1 MKFVTKTLL
10 LSNALSA
17 SVAFAPPRPQPQHK
31 QHNNFQQQLLPDPST
46 LESATL
52 FTADAVQTAETVLGS
67 LALLG
72 SVGYGVMTG
81 MKDEDW
87 DYEYKAG
94 NEEAMTKYGD
104 APKDL
109 AIIGVS
115 PEEVAEDMAK
125 VGAI

>member
-17 SVAFAPPRPQPQHK
+17 AAFAPPRPQHK
-31 QHNNFQQQLLPDPST
+31 KHNNPSFQQQLKLFPDPST
-46 LESATL
+46 LESSTL
-52 FTADAVQTAETVLGS
+52 LTADVVDAVSSGLGS
-67 LALLG
+67 LVLLG
-72 SVGYGVMTG
+72 SIGYGVMTG
-81 MKDEDW
+81 INNEDW

-94 NEEAMTKYGD
+94 NEYGD
-104 APKDL
+104 DSDL

-125 VGAI
+125 VGAIRFI

>member
-1 MKFVTKTLL
+1 
-10 LSNALSA
+10 
-17 SVAFAPPRPQPQHK
+17 
-31 QHNNFQQQLLPDPST
+31 
-46 LESATL
+46 
-52 FTADAVQTAETVLGS
+52 
-67 LALLG
+67 
-72 SVGYGVMTG
+72 MTG

>member
-1 MKFVTKTLL
+1 M
-10 LSNALSA
+10 
-17 SVAFAPPRPQPQHK
+17 
-31 QHNNFQQQLLPDPST
+31 
-46 LESATL
+46 
-52 FTADAVQTAETVLGS
+52 LGS

-94 NEEAMTKYGD
+94 NEEAVRKYGD
-104 APKDL
+104 GAADL

-115 PEEVAEDMAK
+115 PEEVAAAAK
-125 VGAI
+125 VGAIYMYMYYAVACLGYYMS